1 MEGTD
6 SEAVFDSL
14 NLNPQLFINEVF
26 NTVDDLV
33 DEAFNY
39 YLEQASS
46 TLRTDGTDRAED
58 LSKGVALIR
67 KMIQSVLDKRLV
79 MWEEYCFNHCF
90 EVPEGFSLPKSE
102 VDCKSTIAIVYEP
115 LRSEDEPPSNSSVL
129 QDALYDP
136 NLDAQLDS
144 LRNKLTTV
152 GKESAVLNRELRALE
167 KQSVASGNFAALIN
181 ETLQSYKDNSFDQ
194 MFHEMT
200 RIASELKIK
209 MGKLQTKTMEE
220 TRQRKTERLHALNRD
235 SFRLDFSNGIADVKL
250 EDLQGFL
257 AKMKNV

>member
-90 EVPEGFSLPKSE
+90 EVPEGFSLPKS
-102 VDCKSTIAIVYEP
+102 
-115 LRSEDEPPSNSSVL
+115 DEPPSNSSVL